1 MKELIKERKYA
12 LLAECQYF
20 DSKGQL
26 QTATEVNMFA
36 LKMCDSDQLM
46 TLVRER
52 QDYESVKFLC
62 EKGYIAP
69 LNEGKIK
76 VDNLDFRAAT
86 ILLEEYSM
94 SFLDIS
100 PFLLKK

>member
-36 LKMCDSDQLM
+36 LKMCDADKLMILIRADQNFEAL
-46 TLVRER
+46 
-52 QDYESVKFLC
+52 SFLC
-62 EKGYIAP
+62 EKGYISP
-69 LNEGKIK
+69 ISEGKIK
-76 VDNLDFRAAT
+76 IDSLDFRAAT